1 MLGTDTVTL
10 FKKQPDDSFARF
22 VIPGVQWSEKSE
34 VINTNGRST
43 VTKYVEVTFFEGTYE
58 GLDLNSFTEEDVIF
72 FGEIAESATDGRIS
86 ALVSAFSRCGVVKSV
101 NDNSN
106 RRYLKNVKVVLI

>member
-10 FKKQPDDSFARF
+10 FKKRPDGVFDRF
-22 VIPGVQWSEKSE
+22 VVPGVQWSEKSD
-34 VINTNGRST
+34 VTNVNGRTT
-43 VTKYVEVTFFEGTYE
+43 VTKYIEVTFFEGTYE
-58 GLDLNSFTEEDVIF
+58 ELDLTNFTEEDAIF
-72 FGEIAESATDGRIS
+72 YGEIEKSATDGRIS
-86 ALVSAFSRCGVVKSV
+86 ALISAFSRCGVIKSV